1 MDSVLWSVGSV
12 FVTGLGAV
20 AFVHGFRSL
29 RLQRLIRDTPTAKV
43 RSLAMGMVELQGTVT
58 SRSRTRAPFSGH
70 DCVWWEVEL
79 QTMSKSNKGTRHWHT
94 VHRERSGHPFY
105 VDDGTGT
112 ALVFPQGAD
121 VRAGDVVSEET
132 HGFGVPEPYAGY
144 MQSRELGMRHLWSMG
159 PMRFRERR
167 LEEGRTVYV
176 LGRAEPRPQA
186 IEVSMDDEDV
196 LEATGTDAI
205 GARHVREHD
214 GRCAAVIRKGR
225 RDPALLISDRS
236 EKTMS
241 VEYGLKAFGGLVGG
255 PLLSM
260 FGLWCLVE
268 LARSGELPFIR

>member
-1 MDSVLWSVGSV
+1 MASVLMSAGSA
-12 FVTGLGAV
+12 FALGLGAV

-43 RSLAMGMVELQGTVT
+43 RSLAMGLVELQGLVK
-58 SRSRTRAPFSGH
+58 SRSRARGPFSDR

-79 QTMSKSNKGTRHWHT
+79 QTMSKSNKGGRTWHT

-112 ALVFPQGAD
+112 ALVYPQGAD

-144 MQSRELGMRHLWSMG
+144 MQSRELGMRHLWAMG

-176 LGRAEPRPQA
+176 LGRAEPRPRA
-186 IEVSMDDEDV
+186 VEVSMDDEDV

-214 GRCAAVIRKGR
+214 GRCSAVVRKGR
-225 RDPALLISDRS
+225 RDPALLISDHS
-236 EKTMS
+236 EKSMT

-255 PLLSM
+255 PLLAM
-260 FGLWCLVE
+260 FGLWCLME
-268 LARSGELPFIR
+268 LARSGDLPLPR